1 MTIKAQDVKE
11 LRDKTGLGMME
22 CKKALEEANGNLEE
36 AIKNLRKSSALKAE
50 KKASRTAVE
59 GIIISKISDNEITFV
74 EVNCETDFVAKDEN
88 FINFCEEALKVAVD
102 TSSEENLLDE
112 VSERMEKQRM
122 SLVQKIGENII
133 IRKVKKITG
142 EVLESYIHSNK
153 KIAAGVSLDQG
164 SPEIAKEVA
173 MHIAA
178 SNPIVL
184 SPEDLD
190 ESYINSEREIFR
202 SQVEKEDK
210 PEEIKEK
217 MIQGKLNKQLADVSL
232 LKQPFVKDPSK
243 SVEAFLSE
251 SNTKVSSFI
260 RIEVGEGIEVEK
272 KDFAEEVQSQLEG

>member
-1 MTIKAQDVKE
+1 MAIKAQDVKE
-11 LRDKTGLGMME
+11 LREKTGLGMME
-22 CKKALEEANGNLEE
+22 CKKALVEANGNLED

-59 GIIISKISDNEITFV
+59 GIILSKMSNKEIIFV

-88 FINFCEEALKVAVD
+88 FINFCEETLKVAVE
-102 TSSEENLLDE
+102 TSSDENILKK
-112 VSERMEKQRM
+112 VSEGMEKQRM
-122 SLVQKIGENII
+122 SLVQKIGENIV

-153 KIAAGVSLDQG
+153 KIAAGVSFEQG
-164 SPEIAKEVA
+164 SAETAKEVA

-178 SNPIVL
+178 SNPKVL

-190 ESYINSEREIFR
+190 ESYISSEREIFS

-232 LKQPFVKDPSK
+232 LKQPFVKDSSK

-251 SNTKVSSFI
+251 SNAKISSFI

-272 KDFAEEVQSQLEG
+272 KDFAEEVQSQLES

>member
-11 LRDKTGLGMME
+11 LREKTGLGMME
-22 CKKALEEANGNLEE
+22 CKKPLEEAKRNLEE
-36 AIKNLRKSSALKAE
+36 EIKNLRKSSALKAE

-59 GIIISKISDNEITFV
+59 GIITSKISDKEITFV

-88 FINFCEEALKVAVD
+88 FINFCEETLKVAIEA
-102 TSSEENLLDE
+102 SSEENLLDE
-112 VSERMEKQRM
+112 VSESMEKQRM

-142 EVLESYIHSNK
+142 EVLDSYIHSNK

-164 SPEIAKEVA
+164 SPEIAKEIA

-251 SNTKVSSFI
+251 SNTKISSFI

>member
-11 LRDKTGLGMME
+11 LREKTGLGMME
-22 CKKALEEANGNLEE
+22 CKKALEESNGNLDE
-36 AIKNLRKSSALKAE
+36 AVKNLRKSSALKAE

-59 GIIISKISDNEITFV
+59 GIITSKISNNEITFV

-102 TSSEENLLDE
+102 SSSEENLLEE
-112 VSERMEKQRM
+112 VSESMEKQRM

-190 ESYINSEREIFR
+190 ESFINSEREIFK

-251 SNTKVSSFI
+251 SNTKISSFI

>member
-11 LRDKTGLGMME
+11 LREKTGLGMME

-59 GIIISKISDNEITFV
+59 GIITSKISDNTITFV
-74 EVNCETDFVAKDEN
+74 EVNCETDFVGKDEN
-88 FINFCEEALKVAVD
+88 FINFCEETLKVAVD

-251 SNTKVSSFI
+251 SNTKISSFI

>member
-11 LRDKTGLGMME
+11 LREKTGLGMME

-59 GIIISKISDNEITFV
+59 GIITSKISDKEITFV

-88 FINFCEEALKVAVD
+88 FINFCKEALKVAVD
-102 TSSEENLLDE
+102 TPSKENFLDE
-112 VSERMEKQRM
+112 VSESMEKQRM
-122 SLVQKIGENII
+122 SLVQKIGENIV

-164 SPEIAKEVA
+164 SPEIAKEIA

-251 SNTKVSSFI
+251 SNTKISSFI

>member
-11 LRDKTGLGMME
+11 LREKTGLGMME

-59 GIIISKISDNEITFV
+59 GIITSKISDKEITFV

-102 TSSEENLLDE
+102 TSSEENLLEE
-112 VSERMEKQRM
+112 VSESMEKQRM

-164 SPEIAKEVA
+164 SPEIAKEIA

-243 SVEAFLSE
+243 SVEEFLSE
-251 SNTKVSSFI
+251 SNSKISSFV
-260 RIEVGEGIEVEK
+260 RIEVGEGIEIEK

>member
-11 LRDKTGLGMME
+11 LREKTGLGMME

-59 GIIISKISDNEITFV
+59 GIITSKISDKEITFV

-88 FINFCEEALKVAVD
+88 FINFCEETLKVAVEA
-102 TSSEENLLDE
+102 SSEENLLDE
-112 VSERMEKQRM
+112 VSESMEKQRM

-164 SPEIAKEVA
+164 SPEIAKEIA

-251 SNTKVSSFI
+251 SNTKISSFI

>member
-11 LRDKTGLGMME
+11 LREKTGLGMME
-22 CKKALEEANGNLEE
+22 CKKALEESNGNLDE

-59 GIIISKISDNEITFV
+59 GIITSKISDNEITFV

-102 TSSEENLLDE
+102 TSSGENLLDE
-112 VSERMEKQRM
+112 VSGNMEKQRM

-142 EVLESYIHSNK
+142 EILESYIHSNK
-153 KIAAGVSLDQG
+153 KIAAGVSLEQG

-190 ESYINSEREIFR
+190 ESYINSEREIFK

-251 SNTKVSSFI
+251 SNTKISSFI

>member
-11 LRDKTGLGMME
+11 LREKTGLGMME

-59 GIIISKISDNEITFV
+59 GIIISKISDKEITFV

-102 TSSEENLLDE
+102 ASSEENLLEE
-112 VSERMEKQRM
+112 VSESMEKQRM

-133 IRKVKKITG
+133 IRKVKKISG

-164 SPEIAKEVA
+164 SPEIAKEIA

-251 SNTKVSSFI
+251 SNTKISSFI

>member
-1 MTIKAQDVKE
+1 MTVKAQDVKE
-11 LRDKTGLGMME
+11 LREKTGLGMME

-59 GIIISKISDNEITFV
+59 GIITSKISDKEITFV

-112 VSERMEKQRM
+112 VSESMEKQRM

-190 ESYINSEREIFR
+190 ESYINSEREIFK

-210 PEEIKEK
+210 PQEIKEK

-232 LKQPFVKDPSK
+232 LKQPFVKDPSE

-251 SNTKVSSFI
+251 SNTKISSFL

>member
-11 LRDKTGLGMME
+11 LREKTGLGMME
-22 CKKALEEANGNLEE
+22 CKKALEEANGNLED

-59 GIIISKISDNEITFV
+59 GLITSKISDKEITFV

-88 FINFCEEALKVAVD
+88 FINFCEETLKVAVEA
-102 TSSEENLLDE
+102 SSEENLLDE
-112 VSERMEKQRM
+112 VSESMEKQRM

-142 EVLESYIHSNK
+142 EVLDSYIHSNK

-164 SPEIAKEVA
+164 SPEIAKEIA

-251 SNTKVSSFI
+251 SNTKISSFI

>member
-1 MTIKAQDVKE
+1 M
-11 LRDKTGLGMME
+11 
-22 CKKALEEANGNLEE
+22 
-36 AIKNLRKSSALKAE
+36 KAE

-59 GIIISKISDNEITFV
+59 GIITSKTSDSEITFV

-88 FINFCEEALKVAVD
+88 FINFCEEALKVAVE

-112 VSERMEKQRM
+112 VSENMEKQRM

-178 SNPIVL
+178 TNPIVL

-190 ESYINSEREIFR
+190 ESYINSEKEIFK

-210 PEEIKEK
+210 PDEIKEK
-217 MIQGKLNKQLADVSL
+217 MIQGRLNKQLADVSL
-232 LKQPFVKDPSK
+232 LKQAFVKDPSK
-243 SVEAFLSE
+243 TVEAFLSE
-251 SNTKVSSFI
+251 SNAKISSFI

>member
-11 LRDKTGLGMME
+11 LREKTGLGMME
-22 CKKALEEANGNLEE
+22 CKKALEDANGNLEE

-59 GIIISKISDNEITFV
+59 GIITSKISNKEITFI

-102 TSSEENLLDE
+102 TPSKENLLDE
-112 VSERMEKQRM
+112 VSESMENQRM

-133 IRKVKKITG
+133 IRKVKKISG

-153 KIAAGVSLDQG
+153 KIAAGVSLEQG

-251 SNTKVSSFI
+251 SNTKISSFI

>member
-11 LRDKTGLGMME
+11 LREKTGLGMME
-22 CKKALEEANGNLEE
+22 CKKALEQANGNLEE

-59 GIIISKISDNEITFV
+59 GMITSKTSDKEITFV
-74 EVNCETDFVAKDEN
+74 EVNCETDLVAKDEN
-88 FINFCEEALKVAVD
+88 FINFCEETLKVAVD
-102 TSSEENLLDE
+102 TSSKENLLDE
-112 VSERMEKQRM
+112 VSETMEKQRM

-133 IRKVKKITG
+133 VRKVKKITG

-153 KIAAGVSLDQG
+153 KIAAGVSLEQG
-164 SPEIAKEVA
+164 SSEIAKEVA

-178 SNPIVL
+178 TNPKVL

-190 ESYINSEREIFR
+190 ESYINSEREIFK

-243 SVEAFLSE
+243 SVETFLSE
-251 SNTKVSSFI
+251 SNAKISSFI

-272 KDFAEEVQSQLEG
+272 KDFADEVQSQLEG

>member
-11 LRDKTGLGMME
+11 LREKTGLGMME

-59 GIIISKISDNEITFV
+59 GIIISKMTDSEITFV

-122 SLVQKIGENII
+122 ALVQKIGENII

-142 EVLESYIHSNK
+142 AVLESYIHSNK

-202 SQVEKEDK
+202 SQVEKENK

-251 SNTKVSSFI
+251 SNTKISSFI

>member
-11 LRDKTGLGMME
+11 LREKTGLGMME

-59 GIIISKISDNEITFV
+59 GIITSKISDKEITFV

-88 FINFCEEALKVAVD
+88 FINFCEETLKVAVEA
-102 TSSEENLLDE
+102 SSEENLLDE
-112 VSERMEKQRM
+112 VSESMEKQRM

-133 IRKVKKITG
+133 IRKVKKISG

-164 SPEIAKEVA
+164 SPEIAKEIA

-251 SNTKVSSFI
+251 SNTKISSFI

>member
-11 LRDKTGLGMME
+11 LREKTGLGMME

-59 GIIISKISDNEITFV
+59 GIITSKISDKEITFV

-88 FINFCEEALKVAVD
+88 FINFCEETLKVAVEA
-102 TSSEENLLDE
+102 SSEENLLDE
-112 VSERMEKQRM
+112 VSESMEKQRM

-142 EVLESYIHSNK
+142 EVLDSYIHSNK

-164 SPEIAKEVA
+164 RPEIAKEIA

-251 SNTKVSSFI
+251 SNTKISSFI

>member
-11 LRDKTGLGMME
+11 LREKTGLGMME

-50 KKASRTAVE
+50 KKASRTAIE
-59 GIIISKISDNEITFV
+59 GIITSKISNKEITFV

-102 TSSEENLLDE
+102 TPSKENLLDE
-112 VSERMEKQRM
+112 VSEIMENQRM

-133 IRKVKKITG
+133 IRKVKKISG

-153 KIAAGVSLDQG
+153 KIAAGVSLEQG

-251 SNTKVSSFI
+251 SNTKISSFI

>member
-11 LRDKTGLGMME
+11 LREKTGLGMME
-22 CKKALEEANGNLEE
+22 CKKALEEAKGNLEE

-59 GIIISKISDNEITFV
+59 GIITSKISDKVITFV

-88 FINFCEEALKVAVD
+88 FINFCEQALKVAVE
-102 TSSEENLLDE
+102 TSSKENLLDQ
-112 VSERMEKQRM
+112 VSESMEKQRM

-153 KIAAGVSLDQG
+153 KIAAGVSLEQG

-173 MHIAA
+173 MHVAA

-190 ESYINSEREIFR
+190 DSYINSEREIFR

-251 SNTKVSSFI
+251 SNTKISSFI

>member
-11 LRDKTGLGMME
+11 LREKTGLGMME
-22 CKKALEEANGNLEE
+22 CKKALEAANGNLEE

-59 GIIISKISDNEITFV
+59 GIITSKISDNEITFL

-133 IRKVKKITG
+133 IRKVKKISG

-251 SNTKVSSFI
+251 SNTKISSFI

>member
-11 LRDKTGLGMME
+11 LREKTGLGMME

-50 KKASRTAVE
+50 KKASRTAIE
-59 GIIISKISDNEITFV
+59 GIITSKISNKEITFV

-102 TSSEENLLDE
+102 SSSEENLLDE
-112 VSERMEKQRM
+112 VSESMEKQRM

-133 IRKVKKITG
+133 IRKVKKISG

-153 KIAAGVSLDQG
+153 KIAAGVSLEQG
-164 SPEIAKEVA
+164 SLEIAKEVA

-251 SNTKVSSFI
+251 SNTKISSFI

>member
-11 LRDKTGLGMME
+11 LREKTGLGMME

-59 GIIISKISDNEITFV
+59 GIITSKISDKEITFV

-102 TSSEENLLDE
+102 IPSEEKLLE
-112 VSERMEKQRM
+112 KVAESMEKKRM

-133 IRKVKKITG
+133 IRKVKKISG

-153 KIAAGVSLDQG
+153 KIAAGVSLDKG

-190 ESYINSEREIFR
+190 ESYVNSEREIFR

-243 SVEAFLSE
+243 SVEVFLSE
-251 SNTKVSSFI
+251 SNTKISSFI

>member
-11 LRDKTGLGMME
+11 LREKTGLGMME
-22 CKKALEEANGNLEE
+22 CKKALEEANGNLED

-59 GIIISKISDNEITFV
+59 GIITSKTSDSEITFV

-88 FINFCEEALKVAVD
+88 FINFCEEALKVAVE

-112 VSERMEKQRM
+112 VSENMEKQRM

-178 SNPIVL
+178 TNPIVL

-190 ESYINSEREIFR
+190 ESYINSEKEIFK

-210 PEEIKEK
+210 PDEIKEK
-217 MIQGKLNKQLADVSL
+217 MIQGRLNKQLADVSL
-232 LKQPFVKDPSK
+232 LKQAFVKDPSK
-243 SVEAFLSE
+243 TVEAFLLE
-251 SNTKVSSFI
+251 SNAKISSFI

>member
-11 LRDKTGLGMME
+11 LREKTGLGMME

-59 GIIISKISDNEITFV
+59 GIITSKISDKEITFV

-88 FINFCEEALKVAVD
+88 FINFCEETLKVAVEA
-102 TSSEENLLDE
+102 SSDENLLDK
-112 VSERMEKQRM
+112 VSESMEKQRM

-142 EVLESYIHSNK
+142 EVLDSYIHSNK

-164 SPEIAKEVA
+164 SPEIAKEIA

-251 SNTKVSSFI
+251 SNTKISSFI

>member
-11 LRDKTGLGMME
+11 LREKTGLGMME

-59 GIIISKISDNEITFV
+59 GIITSKISDKEITFV

-102 TSSEENLLDE
+102 IPSEEKLLE
-112 VSERMEKQRM
+112 KVSESMEKKRM

-133 IRKVKKITG
+133 IRKVKKISG

-153 KIAAGVSLDQG
+153 KIAAGVSLDKG

-190 ESYINSEREIFR
+190 ESYVNSEREIFR

-251 SNTKVSSFI
+251 SNTKISSFI

>member
-11 LRDKTGLGMME
+11 LREKTGLGMME

-50 KKASRTAVE
+50 KKASRTAIE
-59 GIIISKISDNEITFV
+59 GIITSKISNEEITFV

-88 FINFCEEALKVAVD
+88 FINFCEETLKVAVEA
-102 TSSEENLLDE
+102 SSEENLLDE
-112 VSERMEKQRM
+112 VSESMEKQRM

-142 EVLESYIHSNK
+142 EVLDSYIHSNK
-153 KIAAGVSLDQG
+153 KIAAGVSLEQG
-164 SPEIAKEVA
+164 SLEIAKEVA

-243 SVEAFLSE
+243 SVEAYLSE
-251 SNTKVSSFI
+251 SNTKISSFI

>member
-11 LRDKTGLGMME
+11 LREKTGLGMME
-22 CKKALEEANGNLEE
+22 CKKALEQANGNLEE

-59 GIIISKISDNEITFV
+59 GMITSKTSDKEITFV

-88 FINFCEEALKVAVD
+88 FINFCEETLKVAVD
-102 TSSEENLLDE
+102 TSSKENLLDE
-112 VSERMEKQRM
+112 VSETMEKQRM

-133 IRKVKKITG
+133 VRKVKKITG

-153 KIAAGVSLDQG
+153 KIAAGVSLEQG
-164 SPEIAKEVA
+164 SSEIAKEVA

-178 SNPIVL
+178 TNPKVL

-190 ESYINSEREIFR
+190 ESYINSEREIFK
-202 SQVEKEDK
+202 SQVDKEDK

-243 SVEAFLSE
+243 SVETFLSE
-251 SNTKVSSFI
+251 SNAKISSFI

-272 KDFAEEVQSQLEG
+272 KDFADEVQSQLEG

>member
-11 LRDKTGLGMME
+11 LREKTGLGMME

-59 GIIISKISDNEITFV
+59 GIITSKISNKEITFV

-88 FINFCEEALKVAVD
+88 FINFCEEALKVALD
-102 TSSEENLLDE
+102 TPSNENLLDK
-112 VSERMEKQRM
+112 VSTSMEKKRM

-133 IRKVKKITG
+133 IRKVIKIAG

-251 SNTKVSSFI
+251 SNTKISSFV

-272 KDFAEEVQSQLEG
+272 KDFAEEVKSQLEG

>member
-11 LRDKTGLGMME
+11 LREKTGLGMME
-22 CKKALEEANGNLEE
+22 CKKALEEANGNLDE

-59 GIIISKISDNEITFV
+59 GIITSKISDKEITFV

-88 FINFCEEALKVAVD
+88 FINFCEEALKVALD
-102 TSSEENLLDE
+102 TPSNENLLDK
-112 VSERMEKQRM
+112 VSTSMEKKRM

-133 IRKVKKITG
+133 IRKVIKIAG

-251 SNTKVSSFI
+251 SNTKISSFV

-272 KDFAEEVQSQLEG
+272 KDFAEEVKSQLEG

>member
-11 LRDKTGLGMME
+11 LREKTGLGMME

-36 AIKNLRKSSALKAE
+36 AIRNLRKSSALKAE
-50 KKASRTAVE
+50 KKASRTAIE
-59 GIIISKISDNEITFV
+59 GIITSKISNKEITFV

-102 TSSEENLLDE
+102 TPSKENLLDE
-112 VSERMEKQRM
+112 VSEIMEKQRM

-133 IRKVKKITG
+133 IRKVKKISG

-153 KIAAGVSLDQG
+153 KIAAGVSLEQG

-251 SNTKVSSFI
+251 SNTKISSFI

>member
-11 LRDKTGLGMME
+11 LREKTGLGMME
-22 CKKALEEANGNLEE
+22 CKKALEVANGNLDE

-59 GIIISKISDNEITFV
+59 GIIISKISDKEITFV

-102 TSSEENLLDE
+102 TSSEEHLLDE
-112 VSERMEKQRM
+112 VSESMEKQRM
-122 SLVQKIGENII
+122 SLVQKIGENVI

-217 MIQGKLNKQLADVSL
+217 MIEGKLNKQLADVSL

-251 SNTKVSSFI
+251 SNTKISSFI